1 MAPGTYLMSRFSQI
15 FGYIDVFFSC
25 YSITIFMDAILGELY
40 FVYVIAY
47 FVDIN
52 YKCLCFFLILF
63 FLIIFSFSS
72 VHVPRHVRV
81 TTAGW
86 RGLMERF
93 SD

>member
-52 YKCLCFFLILF
+52 YKYLCFFF
-63 FLIIFSFSS
+63 IFKG
-72 VHVPRHVRV
+72 VIRIDDIPN
-81 TTAGW
+81 TTF
-86 RGLMERF
+86 GLMERF
-93 SD
+93 SDQRQLSFVDA